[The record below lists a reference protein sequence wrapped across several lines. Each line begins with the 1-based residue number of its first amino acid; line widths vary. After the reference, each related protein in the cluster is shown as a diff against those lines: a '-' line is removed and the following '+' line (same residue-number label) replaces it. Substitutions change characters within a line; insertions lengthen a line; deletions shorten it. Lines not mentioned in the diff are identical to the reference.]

1 MLKARV
7 IPCLLLKG
15 EGLVKTKK
23 FNSPTYIG
31 DPINAVKIYNEKEVD
46 ELMFLDI
53 TASKKKKGPNFN
65 YLKDIASEC
74 FIPLCYGGG
83 ISTTEE
89 IRRLLRIGIEKISLN
104 SANFTNPKL
113 LEDSAK
119 LFGSS
124 TIVGSIDVK
133 MNLFRKAK
141 VFNSS
146 LNKVLKT
153 DPVEFAKVLEGNGA
167 GELLINVVERDGMLT
182 GYDLEL
188 IKKITDQVNI
198 PVIACGGASGLED
211 IKRVVKYSGASAAAA
226 GSIFVYQGGNKGVL
240 INYPNYQLLEKT
252 LS

>member
-23 FNSPTYIG
+23 FSSPTYIG

-53 TASKKKKGPNFN
+53 NASKEKRGPNFD

-83 ISTTEE
+83 ISSIEE
-89 IRRLLRIGIEKISLN
+89 IRRLLRIGIEKVSLN
-104 SANFTNPKL
+104 SVNFTNPKL
-113 LEDSAK
+113 LQEAAK

-133 MNLFRKAK
+133 SNLFRKTK

-146 LNKVLKT
+146 LKKVTKI
-153 DPVEFAKVLEGNGA
+153 DPVEFAKILEGNGA
-167 GELLINVVERDGMLT
+167 GELLINVVERDGMLA
-182 GYDLEL
+182 GYDYEL

-211 IKRVVKYSGASAAAA
+211 IARVVKYSGASAAAA

-240 INYPNYQLLEKT
+240 INYPSYQQLEKIVN
-252 LS
+252 